1 MHLKNIFDMPA
12 FNCIS
17 LRFFSQSEVL
27 VLIGELAQKL
37 GVSPNWDNIKK
48 LLIDEYESQKERL
61 KCRLRN
67 KFVYLKMDA
76 CTRHRHHLTYFAI
89 N

>member
-1 MHLKNIFDMPA
+1 MHLKNIVDMPA

-48 LLIDEYESQKERL
+48 LLIDEYES
-61 KCRLRN
+61 
-67 KFVYLKMDA
+67 
-76 CTRHRHHLTYFAI
+76 
-89 N
+89 